1 MQTDR
6 PDPDALLAQV
16 ESETRKASRG
26 KLKIFFGASPGVGK
40 TYAMLQAARQQQA
53 LGADVLVGLVETH
66 QRADTARLLE
76 GLEQLPLRQVAHRN
90 RNLHEFDLD
99 AALKRQPQ
107 LILVDE
113 LAHTNAAGSRH
124 PKRWQD
130 VEELLGAGIDVYSTI
145 NVQHLESL
153 NDVVGRIT
161 GARVW
166 ETVPDSL
173 FDGADDVVLVDLPPD
188 ELLSRLKA
196 GKVYL
201 PQQAERAM
209 QNFFRKGNLIA
220 LRELALRR
228 TADRVDADVLAW
240 RKEQAVKAVW
250 PMRESLL
257 VCLRP
262 GVGAER
268 LVRSAAR
275 LAGQL
280 QVPWHALY
288 VETPRLQRLPEAERA
303 RILKALH
310 LAHTLGA
317 QITNQAA
324 DDSADTI
331 VAYAREHNLGKV
343 LLGREQ
349 PRAWWWQRLRPGL
362 AQRLLARAPDLD
374 IMQLASAGVDGERPA
389 PERNA
394 ERSGDSA
401 DAANPH
407 HSLQGQ
413 GLRHYALSLASI
425 VALSLAALPLHG
437 VFDQVNIVML
447 YLLVVM
453 FAAFKFGRNPAIAAA
468 VLGVALFDFFFVA
481 PRMNM
486 AVSDLQYLITFGVML
501 AVATT
506 TAHLTSTLR
515 FQRDVARSRE
525 RRISSLYVMARELSA
540 VLTAEQIETIAQNFV
555 QQGFQ
560 AQAVLLQQGM
570 QDKLAAPANV
580 PANMPLDI
588 AIAQWALDHNEAA
601 GLGTDTLPSAPV
613 LYLPLQAP
621 MRTRGILAVQP
632 RRQPWLPSP
641 EQERLLQAGASL
653 VAIAIERLHYT
664 EVAQGALLQMES
676 EQLRN
681 KLLAAVSHDL
691 RTPLTALVGLADT
704 LTLSRNPPMS
714 AEQTE
719 LAHAIREEA
728 LRTSALVHNLLEMA
742 RLQSGNITLHKEWQ
756 PLEEVAGTALQARAS
771 VLAAHHIQV
780 QLPHD
785 LPLLEFDAVLI
796 ERALCNL
803 LENAAKYTPA
813 GSTITLSAQAQE
825 GYMHIRL
832 CDNGPGVPQGKEK
845 FVFEKFT
852 RGQEESAIPGV
863 GLGLAIVTAIVEAH
877 KGRAWAEPRA
887 GGGSCFIITLPLGTP
902 PAMPVEAP

>member
-1 MQTDR
+1 MQTDDHR

-16 ESETRKASRG
+16 ESENKKASRG
-26 KLKIFFGASPGVGK
+26 RLKIFFGASPGVGK
-40 TYAMLQAARQQQA
+40 TYAMLQAARQQLS

-66 QRADTARLLE
+66 QRADTASLLD

-90 RNLHEFDLD
+90 RTLHEFDLD

-107 LILVDE
+107 LVLVDE
-113 LAHTNAAGSRH
+113 LAHTNAPGSRH

-166 ETVPDSL
+166 ETVPDSI
-173 FDGADDVVLVDLPPD
+173 FDSADEVVLVDLPPD

-201 PQQAERAM
+201 PQQADRAM

-228 TADRVDADVLAW
+228 TADRVDVDVLAW

-262 GVGAER
+262 AVGAER

-389 PERNA
+389 
-394 ERSGDSA
+394 ERSGDAA
-401 DAANPH
+401 DAASPH

-413 GLRHYALSLASI
+413 GVRHYALALASI
-425 VALSLAALPLHG
+425 VAISLAALPLHG

-447 YLLVVM
+447 YLLAVM

-540 VLTAEQIETIAQNFV
+540 VLTAEQIEAIAQNFV

-704 LTLSRNPPMS
+704 LVMAQTPSTSP
-714 AEQTE
+714 EQAE

-728 LRTSALVHNLLEMA
+728 LRTSAMVHNLLDMA

-813 GSTITLSAQAQE
+813 GSTITLSAKAQA
-825 GYMHIRL
+825 GYMHISL

-863 GLGLAIVTAIVEAH
+863 GLGLAIVTAIAEAH

-887 GGGSCFIITLPLGTP
+887 GGGSCFIMTLPLGTP
-902 PAMPVEAP
+902 PPLPEEAQ